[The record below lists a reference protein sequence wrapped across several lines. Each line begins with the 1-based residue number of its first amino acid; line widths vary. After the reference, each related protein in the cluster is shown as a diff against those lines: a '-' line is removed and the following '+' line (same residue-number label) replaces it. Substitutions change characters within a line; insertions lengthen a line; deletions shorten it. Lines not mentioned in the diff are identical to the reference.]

1 MASRIQVRVD
11 DDLKRK
17 SNALTEHEILGKLEK
32 SREHA
37 AQGMYKDA
45 AEVSRDMRVKNSRRR

>member
-1 MASRIQVRVD
+1 MASGIQVRVD

-17 SNALTEHEILGKLEK
+17 SNALTEHEILDKLEK

-37 AQGMYKDA
+37 AQGMYKRCGR
-45 AEVSRDMRVKNSRRR
+45 SFS